1 MACWWADRCLGP
13 YIDETICLILEMD
26 NILKMDKAM
35 KAFGFPV
42 GPLTLADEAG
52 VEVAFHLHENLQVV
66 SAPLYFLLSLSRS
79 LCIHLHTHTHTCI
92 YICACVCECEYIYIL
107 CANAPHST
115 AAG

>member
-1 MACWWADRCLGP
+1 MYRLKACWWADRCLGP

-52 VEVAFHLHENLQVV
+52 VEVAFHLHENLQVLF
-66 SAPLYFLLSLSRS
+66 ALLFLLLSLSLS
-79 LCIHLHTHTHTCI
+79 TCI
-92 YICACVCECEYIYIL
+92 YI
-107 CANAPHST
+107 
-115 AAG
+115 